1 MPVVERY
8 QTDYLAIFVTI
19 VSVLIVIFLGISA
32 VYFKDV
38 INLGRPTNGFS
49 EFLFWTAIIMIAI
62 FVFIGV
68 YAFYRLLTWKVV
80 IYEETPL
87 INRPLAVQPVLAVQ
101 PMAASQPMML
111 APAPAPAPA
120 PAIPLTGPPTRQLA
134 PAPIGQ
140 SATQYV
146 AISNVPPVRQPSN
159 VSSSASDLPITQ
171 RQRSVLS
178 QELAVVANP

>member
-68 YAFYRLLTWKVV
+68 YAFYRILTSKVV
-80 IYEETPL
+80 VYEETPL
-87 INRPLAVQPVLAVQ
+87 VNRPLAVQPVLAVQ

-111 APAPAPAPA
+111 APAPA